1 MVDGLRFFNDKD
13 IDDINSMT
21 VKEYDI
27 YMEASRL
34 RELDQLNLVHEAA
47 MANQSAKATD
57 KKGKPLYRTYK
68 DFFDFDKKERAIRK
82 AFNGE
87 AAAEPVLNEKQQAK
101 MNFANRYR
109 EAMKGNK

>member
-1 MVDGLRFFNDKD
+1 
-13 IDDINSMT
+13 MT

-27 YMEASRL
+27 YMEAAKL

-47 MANQSAKATD
+47 MANQSAQATD
-57 KKGKPLYRTYK
+57 KKGKSVYHTYK

-82 AFNGE
+82 AFNGKD
-87 AAAEPVLNEKQQAK
+87 ATEPVLNEKQQAK
-101 MNFANRYR
+101 MDFANRYR

>member
-1 MVDGLRFFNDKD
+1 
-13 IDDINSMT
+13 MT

-27 YMEASRL
+27 YMEAAKL

-47 MANQSAKATD
+47 MANQSAQATD
-57 KKGKPLYRTYK
+57 KKGKSVYHTYK

-82 AFNGE
+82 AFNGTE
-87 AAAEPVLNEKQQAK
+87 ATEPILNEKQQAK
-101 MNFANRYR
+101 MDFANRYR